1 MRQRFAT
8 IPILLV
14 LVLALALGAPA
25 AARAANHNVSAGG
38 AGLFYSP
45 STVTIQAGDTVTW
58 SNAGGGHNVISDT
71 NGLFR
76 CANGCDGA
84 GGNGEVSDADWHAT
98 VQFNTA
104 GTFGYH
110 CEAHGGRGTGMH
122 GTVIVEGAPPPPDSP
137 GTLRFT
143 SLGSSVSEGVAN
155 ATIKVSRVDGDD
167 GAASVSWT
175 AAAGTATAGADF
187 TAAAGTLTWA
197 DHDDADK
204 SFQVHIVND
213 SAQEGNET
221 VLLTLSNATG
231 AALDATRKN
240 ATLTIL
246 DNDSSSGGVP
256 PAPTALT
263 ATATS
268 RSEITLAWHD
278 VTGET
283 GYLIE
288 RKKLGGTAFQE
299 IGSVTSNVTSFISGG
314 LEEATA
320 YTFRVRAQN
329 AAGNSAYSNE
339 ATAATDALVA
349 PCVASSTVLCLT
361 NNRFA
366 VHLTWRSASSSGD
379 GHTVPLP
386 AAPDSGLFYFEQSS
400 NIEMLIKVL
409 NACSFT
415 PNYWVFFAATTNVE
429 LFVTVSDTQ
438 TGKTRVYFNPL
449 NTAALPVQDT
459 SAFNCP

>member
-1 MRQRFAT
+1 
-8 IPILLV
+8 V
-14 LVLALALGAPA
+14 A
-25 AARAANHNVSAGG
+25 A
-38 AGLFYSP
+38 
-45 STVTIQAGDTVTW
+45 D
-58 SNAGGGHNVISDT
+58 
-71 NGLFR
+71 NGSFR
-76 CANGCDGA
+76 CADGCDGA
-84 GGNGEVSDADWHAT
+84 GGNGNLSDAAWHAT

-110 CEAHGGRGTGMH
+110 CQAHGGPGTGMH
-122 GTVIVEGAPPPPDSP
+122 GTVIVQGAPPPPDTP

-143 SLGSSVSEGVAN
+143 TLASSVSEAVGN
-155 ATIKVSRVDGDD
+155 ATVKVSRVDGDD
-167 GAASVSWT
+167 GAASVTWT

-187 TAAAGTLTWA
+187 TAATGTLTWA
-197 DHDDADK
+197 ANDDADK
-204 SFQVHIVND
+204 SFQVHIIND
-213 SAQEGNET
+213 TAQEGNET
-221 VLLTLSNATG
+221 VLLTLSNAAG
-231 AALDATRKN
+231 AALDNARKS
-240 ATLTIL
+240 ATLTIQ
-246 DNDSSSGGVP
+246 DNDSTSGGVP

-268 RSEITLAWHD
+268 KSEITLAWHD
-278 VTGET
+278 VTGED

-288 RKKLGGTAFQE
+288 RKKLGSAAFQQ
-299 IGSVTSNVTSFISGG
+299 IGSVNANVTSFIAGG

-329 AAGNSAYSNE
+329 SAGNSPYSNE
-339 ATAATDALVA
+339 AAAATDALVA

-361 NNRFA
+361 NGRFA
-366 VHLTWRSASSSGD
+366 VHLTWRSASQSGD

-429 LFVTVSDTQ
+429 LVVTVSDTQ

>member
-1 MRQRFAT
+1 MRKCS
-8 IPILLV
+8 PLVPVLLV
-14 LVLALALGAPA
+14 SALLVCALLAAPV
-25 AARAANHNVSAGG
+25 AARAANQNVSVGG
-38 AGLFYSP
+38 AGFSYSP
-45 STVTIQAGDTVTW
+45 STVTIQVGETVTW
-58 SNAGGGHNVISDT
+58 SNAGGGHNVKAD
-71 NGLFR
+71 NGSFR
-76 CANGCDGA
+76 CSNGCDGA
-84 GGNGEVSDADWHAT
+84 GGNGDLSTDAWHAT

-110 CEAHGGRGTGMH
+110 CEAHGGVGTGMH
-122 GTVIVEGAPPPPDSP
+122 GTVIVQGAPDTP

-143 SLGSSVSEGVAN
+143 SPASSVAESVGN
-155 ATIKVSRVDGDD
+155 ATVKVSRVDGDD
-167 GAASVSWT
+167 GAAAVTWT
-175 AAAGTATAGADF
+175 AAAGTATAGSDF
-187 TAAAGTLTWA
+187 TAGTGTLTWA

-221 VLLTLSNATG
+221 VLLTLSG
-231 AALDATRKN
+231 AGGADLDATRKN

-246 DNDSSSGGVP
+246 DNDAPGGVP
-256 PAPTALT
+256 AAPTALT

-268 RSEITLAWHD
+268 RTEISLAWHD

-288 RKKLGGTAFQE
+288 RKKLGTTTFQE
-299 IGSVTSNVTSFISGG
+299 IGSVAANVTSFVAAG

-329 AAGNSAYSNE
+329 GSGNSPYSNE

-366 VHLTWRSASSSGD
+366 VHLAWRSASKAGD
-379 GHTVPLP
+379 GQTVPLP
-386 AAPDSGLFYFEQSS
+386 ASPDSGLFFFEQSS

-429 LFVTVSDTQ
+429 LVVTVSDTQ

-449 NTAALPVQDT
+449 NFAALPVQDT

>member
-1 MRQRFAT
+1 MRQRFAL
-8 IPILLV
+8 IPAL
-14 LVLALALGAPA
+14 LVLALLSVP
-25 AARAANHNVSAGG
+25 AARAANHNVNVGG

-58 SNAGGGHNVISDT
+58 INAGGSHNVVSNT
-71 NGLFR
+71 GLFR
-76 CANGCDGA
+76 CANGCDGS
-84 GGNGEVSDADWHAT
+84 GGDGDVSDSAWRAT
-98 VQFNTA
+98 FQFTTA

-110 CEAHGGRGTGMH
+110 CDLHGSPTSGMR
-122 GTVIVEGAPPPPDSP
+122 GTVIVEAAPSDSP
-137 GTLRFT
+137 GTIRFT
-143 SLGSSVSEGVAN
+143 NSASSVSEGAGN
-155 ATIKVSRVDGDD
+155 ATIKVSRAGGDD
-167 GAASVSWT
+167 GAASVTWT
-175 AAAGTATAGADF
+175 ATAGTATAGSDF
-187 TAAAGTLTWA
+187 TAGSGTLTWA
-197 DHDDADK
+197 DGDDADK
-204 SFQVHIVND
+204 SFQIHIVND
-213 SAQEGNET
+213 NAEEGNET

-231 AALDATRKN
+231 APLDNTRKS

-246 DNDSSSGGVP
+246 DNDSSPGNVP
-256 PAPTALT
+256 AAPTALT
-263 ATATS
+263 ATAAS
-268 RSEITLAWHD
+268 KSEITLSWHD
-278 VTGET
+278 VAGET
-283 GYLIE
+283 GYRVE
-288 RKKLGGTAFQE
+288 RKKLGGAFQE
-299 IGSVTSNVTSFISGG
+299 VGTVGANVTNFIAGG

-329 AAGNSAYSNE
+329 AAGNSPYSNE

-366 VHLTWRSASSSGD
+366 VRLSWRSASQSGD

-386 AAPDSGLFYFEQSS
+386 SAPDSGLFYFEQSS

-429 LFVTVSDTQ
+429 LIVTVTDTQ
-438 TGKTRVYFNPL
+438 TGKVKVYFNPL

-459 SAFNCP
+459 SAFSCP

>member
-1 MRQRFAT
+1 MQHRAL
-8 IPILLV
+8 IPAL
-14 LVLALALGAPA
+14 LVLALLSAPA
-25 AARAANHNVSAGG
+25 AARAANQNVNVGG
-38 AGLFYSP
+38 SGFIYSP
-45 STVTIQAGDTVTW
+45 STVTIQAGETVTW
-58 SNAGGGHNVISDT
+58 TNVGGSHNVVSDS
-71 NGLFR
+71 GAFR

-84 GGNGEVSDADWHAT
+84 GGNGNLSNAAWHAT

-110 CEAHGGRGTGMH
+110 CELHGSPGSGMH
-122 GTVIVEGAPPPPDSP
+122 GTVIVQAAPADTP
-137 GTLRFT
+137 GTLRFS
-143 SLGSSVSEGVAN
+143 SLGSSVSEGVNN

-167 GAASVSWT
+167 GAASVTWT

-187 TAAAGTLTWA
+187 TAGSGTLTWA
-197 DHDDADK
+197 ANDDADK

-221 VLLTLSNATG
+221 VLLTLSGAAG
-231 AALDATRKN
+231 AALDAAGRN

-246 DNDSSSGGVP
+246 DNDTNPGSVP

-263 ATATS
+263 AAAAS
-268 RSEITLAWHD
+268 KSEITLAWHD
-278 VTGET
+278 VAGET

-288 RKKLGGTAFQE
+288 RRKLGSAAFQQ
-299 IGSVTSNVTSFISGG
+299 IGSVTSNVTSFIAGG

-329 AAGNSAYSNE
+329 GAGNSPFSNE

-366 VHLTWRSASSSGD
+366 VHLTWRSASQAGD

-429 LFVTVSDTQ
+429 LVVTVTDTQ

-459 SAFNCP
+459 GAFNCP